1 MTRNSDIRLDIQGLR
16 AVAVSSVIAF
26 HYGAGWL
33 PGGFTGVDIFF
44 VISGFLITTSILQ
57 TEVKEGTFSLLRFY
71 TKRIRRI
78 VPALALVIFATLVAG
93 WFLMMPQDYR
103 GLAESALFASTGL
116 ANVYFYLNT
125 GYFDRAA
132 ELQPLLHIWSLGV
145 ELQFYLV
152 WPLVMIAIMRA
163 FHTKGPRT
171 CFMLAV
177 TVIGFAY
184 ASFEV
189 ARDESYA
196 FYLLHPRVWEL
207 AIGAFVAF
215 LPPIRSDLIRQALA
229 LLGLVLVI
237 YSLVAVNST
246 ELFPGP
252 NALYACAGAAI
263 LIASGGATTFAT
275 RVLAL
280 RPLPSVGEISYS
292 LYLWHWPILVLIG
305 NLHHGLLLVIT
316 YVLSAATYRF
326 VERPKYSQSSAW
338 VPTAA
343 ISISIVA
350 ALMITINQ
358 GFPSRL
364 PAQQQELA
372 EYAYD
377 NFEDWRITKCFL
389 NPDQAQFASECEEPS
404 AGEDVPKI
412 VLWGDSLAAHIYPGL
427 KAYGASSGMSVMQ
440 FTGSLCPP
448 FLKAELIFDRPNCL
462 STNRQALQAIERQ
475 KPAVAFL
482 SGAWFHYLS
491 LFPKGETLA
500 SSLAPTVEAL
510 KQAGVEKIYLIGPF
524 PGWDEPLPNVL
535 ISHLNKFGT
544 IPDRTTYK
552 LTSSILAQDPALRSA
567 ASALGVS
574 FLSAID
580 AMCND
585 EGCLTKTGPS
595 ISTLTAFDI
604 GHLTAEGAAYFVEHI
619 SARVSWPGVEKARA
633 D

>member
-263 LIASGGATTFAT
+263 LIASGG
-275 RVLAL
+275 RQ
-280 RPLPSVGEISYS
+280 RSQPGYS
-292 LYLWHWPILVLIG
+292 RFGH
-305 NLHHGLLLVIT
+305 
-316 YVLSAATYRF
+316 YR
-326 VERPKYSQSSAW
+326 Q
-338 VPTAA
+338 
-343 ISISIVA
+343 
-350 ALMITINQ
+350 
-358 GFPSRL
+358 
-364 PAQQQELA
+364 
-372 EYAYD
+372 
-377 NFEDWRITKCFL
+377 
-389 NPDQAQFASECEEPS
+389 
-404 AGEDVPKI
+404 
-412 VLWGDSLAAHIYPGL
+412 WG
-427 KAYGASSGMSVMQ
+427 
-440 FTGSLCPP
+440 
-448 FLKAELIFDRPNCL
+448 
-462 STNRQALQAIERQ
+462 
-475 KPAVAFL
+475 
-482 SGAWFHYLS
+482 
-491 LFPKGETLA
+491 
-500 SSLAPTVEAL
+500 
-510 KQAGVEKIYLIGPF
+510 
-524 PGWDEPLPNVL
+524 
-535 ISHLNKFGT
+535 
-544 IPDRTTYK
+544 
-552 LTSSILAQDPALRSA
+552 RS
-567 ASALGVS
+567 
-574 FLSAID
+574 
-580 AMCND
+580 
-585 EGCLTKTGPS
+585 
-595 ISTLTAFDI
+595 LTAYTS
-604 GHLTAEGAAYFVEHI
+604 GTG
-619 SARVSWPGVEKARA
+619 RSWC
-633 D
+633 